1 MCSIAMGGLVMG
13 AAGQAFK
20 VAGDFQ
26 QSRSQ
31 ASMYKYQANV
41 NDQQTR
47 LREAQQRNVAERQLA
62 QQRLGAGARG
72 VQMGGSALDSLTD
85 QRGDSEWNI
94 LADRYQG
101 NVQSSQLRWQAK
113 ATKRAG
119 NLGIVTGA
127 LGVGSSLLTG
137 IDNRWPAEE
146 KPSSGPKAR

>member
-1 MCSIAMGGLVMG
+1 MCSIAIGGLVAG

-47 LREAQQRNVAERQLA
+47 LHEQQQRDQAQRQLA

-72 VQMGGSALDSLTD
+72 VEVGGSALDSLAD
-85 QRGDSEWNI
+85 QRGNAEWNI
-94 LADRYQG
+94 LADRYNG
-101 NVQSSQLRWQAK
+101 NLQSTQLRWQAK

-119 NLGIVTGA
+119 NLGLLTGS

-146 KPSSGPKAR
+146 KPSSGPKTR

>member
-13 AAGQAFK
+13 AAGKAFEVFGDHQQIKYQAN
-20 VAGDFQ
+20 
-26 QSRSQ
+26 
-31 ASMYKYQANV
+31 MYKYQAGV
-41 NDQQTR
+41 NDQQTW
-47 LREAQQRNVAERQLA
+47 LREAQQRDVAERQLA

-85 QRGDSEWNI
+85 QRGSTEWNI

-113 ATKRAG
+113 ASKRAG

-137 IDNRWPAEE
+137 LSRQRKDKDLR
-146 KPSSGPKAR
+146 

>member
-13 AAGQAFK
+13 AAGKAFE
-20 VAGDFQ
+20 VFGDHQ
-26 QSRSQ
+26 QSKYQ
-31 ASMYKYQANV
+31 ANMYKYQAGV

-47 LREAQQRNVAERQLA
+47 LREAQQRDVAERQLA

-85 QRGDSEWNI
+85 QRGSTEWNI

-137 IDNRWPAEE
+137 IDHNNR
-146 KPSSGPKAR
+146 RNDTTTT